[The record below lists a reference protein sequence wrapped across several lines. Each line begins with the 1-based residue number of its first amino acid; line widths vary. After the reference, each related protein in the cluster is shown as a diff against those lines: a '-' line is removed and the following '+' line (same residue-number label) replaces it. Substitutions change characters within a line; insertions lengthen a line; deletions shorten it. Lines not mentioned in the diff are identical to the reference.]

1 MRRGR
6 EQPGTHEGADMSE
19 GSAAGSNDDYTVY
32 TSGGPQ
38 PGALQ
43 EDGQAVGAADHAADA
58 RNSGGADGRDD
69 EGGDRFDDNTYDPLD
84 GDSDVE
90 PATEDGQT
98 VGAADRDADIDH
110 SS

>member
-1 MRRGR
+1 
-6 EQPGTHEGADMSE
+6 MSE

-43 EDGQAVGAADHAADA
+43 EDGQAIGGADRAADA
-58 RNSGGADGRDD
+58 RNSGAGTDDGAMDNAVV
-69 EGGDRFDDNTYDPLD
+69 GDAAEDNTYDPLD
-84 GDSDVE
+84 GDVE

-98 VGAADRDADIDH
+98 VGAADRDADVDN
-110 SS
+110 SR